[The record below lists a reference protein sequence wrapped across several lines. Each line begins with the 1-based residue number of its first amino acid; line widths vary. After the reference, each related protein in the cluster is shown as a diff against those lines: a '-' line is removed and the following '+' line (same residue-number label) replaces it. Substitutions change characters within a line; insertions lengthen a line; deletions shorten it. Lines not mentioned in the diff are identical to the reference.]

1 MLIESLLEKKVP
13 VFLDNQLDFE
23 ALPVIPTEKSSCLS
37 WRASSAPVPPS

>member
-1 MLIESLLEKKVP
+1 LEKKVP

-23 ALPVIPTEKSSCLS
+23 ALPVIPTEKSCLS